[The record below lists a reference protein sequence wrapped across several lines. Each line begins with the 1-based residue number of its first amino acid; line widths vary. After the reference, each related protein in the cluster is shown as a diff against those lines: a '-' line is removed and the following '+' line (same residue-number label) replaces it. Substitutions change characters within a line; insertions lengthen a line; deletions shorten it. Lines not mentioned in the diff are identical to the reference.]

1 MTNLFDLLDAL
12 ELDEKDDGIDLVL
25 VKAVHRA
32 EMNVQDTM
40 LILEIQRL
48 RIVPLTD
55 SRKQLTL
62 SHISLMED
70 TVVHS

>member
-32 EMNVQDTM
+32 EMNVEDTM
-40 LILEIQRL
+40 LILEIHKDL
-48 RIVPLTD
+48 GLF
-55 SRKQLTL
+55 L
-62 SHISLMED
+62 
-70 TVVHS
+70 

>member
-32 EMNVQDTM
+32 EMNVEDTM
-40 LILEIQRL
+40 LILEMHKDL
-48 RIVPLTD
+48 G
-55 SRKQLTL
+55 
-62 SHISLMED
+62 
-70 TVVHS
+70 